1 MRPPRAR
8 HLASLVHVIS
18 LNLVAKLRLC
28 QSCLVSASSSLVLL
42 YVFVGY
48 RLVLFM
54 SCHATIGLSFHLF
67 RFSSPVTPI
76 NLVPPTFFSEDR
88 THVLVGIYSCGTHLL
103 FTHLKSYFL
112 PRYFR
117 ETHCN
122 GFAKGYYS
130 NKVVINLITDL
141 WFS

>member
-8 HLASLVHVIS
+8 HLASLVHVVS

-28 QSCLVSASSSLVLL
+28 QSCLFSASSSLVLL

-54 SCHATIGLSFHLF
+54 SCHTTIGLSFHLF

-76 NLVPPTFFSEDR
+76 NLVPPFFFSEDR

-103 FTHLKSYFL
+103 FTHLNP
-112 PRYFR
+112 PRP
-117 ETHCN
+117 
-122 GFAKGYYS
+122 YS
-130 NKVVINLITDL
+130 SEITFFIVLVCSSRMGHPVIDR
-141 WFS
+141 